1 MFKITPDQQEE
12 LLTDGFVSLPGAI
25 PFELVECW
33 RALADRFEAAVLDAH
48 SRSERLHGACVIED
62 PVGPRLMRQDDLLGI
77 EPNAALDLLACPGMM
92 AVARDLCGRGTVPL
106 QMDLLYKH
114 QHPHP
119 VILWHQ
125 GAPHPRGFPY
135 LNVGVYLD
143 DADEGD
149 GCLRYVPG
157 TQHELQDICTYA
169 EEHGWN
175 VPNSVEQPARAG
187 DILVQDMMI
196 LHGSAPKWTPGPRR
210 TIYVELRPAE
220 GILESDKQS
229 EHWAELRKR
238 WMGLVLRR
246 ADATDWPESWRE
258 DLPSDLGSDEDE
270 IQAIMAHWEP
280 PIPAVYCP
288 HNIETDDYPVPSSRP
303 EAD

>member
-1 MFKITPDQQEE
+1 MPSFAATPEQQEQ
-12 LLTDGFVSLPGAI
+12 LLKDGFVSLPGAV
-25 PFELVECW
+25 PPNVVERW
-33 RALADRFEAAVLDAH
+33 RDLADKFQSAALEAH

-77 EPNAALDLLACPGMM
+77 ESDAALDLLACPGML

-125 GAPHPRGFPY
+125 GAPHARGFPY
-135 LNVGVYLD
+135 LNVGIYLD
-143 DADEGD
+143 DANEAD

-157 TQHELQDICTYA
+157 TQHVLQDICDLA
-169 EEHGWN
+169 EEHGWDI
-175 VPNSVEQPARAG
+175 PNSVEQPAKAG

-196 LHGSAPKWTPGPRR
+196 LHGSAPKWSPGARR
-210 TIYVELRPAE
+210 TIYVELRPAA
-220 GILESDKQS
+220 GILESAKQS
-229 EHWAELRKR
+229 EQWAESRKR

-246 ADATDWPESWRE
+246 ADASDWPEPWRG
-258 DLPSDLGSDEDE
+258 DVPSDLATDREE
-270 IQAIMAHWEP
+270 IRTILE
-280 PIPAVYCP
+280 
-288 HNIETDDYPVPSSRP
+288 N
-303 EAD
+303 